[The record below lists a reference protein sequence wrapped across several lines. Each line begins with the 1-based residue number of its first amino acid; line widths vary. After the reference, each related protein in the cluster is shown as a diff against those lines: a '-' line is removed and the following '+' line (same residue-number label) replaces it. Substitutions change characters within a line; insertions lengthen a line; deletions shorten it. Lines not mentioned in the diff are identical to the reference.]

1 MAVRLQHII
10 NNLEKC
16 CKVWNLKV
24 TLKVLVFRIAGKLS
38 KSDKLY
44 GGDRVEIVNKYQG
57 VIFTTNLSWDL
68 YLKKARSAKFAVN
81 SVWYTVDSQL
91 TRSGS
96 TMLRFSQEKICV

>member
-1 MAVRLQHII
+1 MAVRLQHMI

-16 CKVWNLKV
+16 CRVWNLKV

-68 YLKKARSAKFAVN
+68 YLKKRKVSQICCKF
-81 SVWYTVDSQL
+81 
-91 TRSGS
+91 
-96 TMLRFSQEKICV
+96 CVVYCLLPINKERLNRVAA